1 MDSDSCQG
9 ELQIEPASKAS
20 AGSVEHGDAQV
31 GSVRINVNVQPVK
44 SVKRLFL
51 MLPASN

>member
-20 AGSVEHGDAQV
+20 AGSVERGDAQV
-31 GSVRINVNVQPVK
+31 GSVGRNVIVQNVKV
-44 SVKRLFL
+44 
-51 MLPASN
+51 